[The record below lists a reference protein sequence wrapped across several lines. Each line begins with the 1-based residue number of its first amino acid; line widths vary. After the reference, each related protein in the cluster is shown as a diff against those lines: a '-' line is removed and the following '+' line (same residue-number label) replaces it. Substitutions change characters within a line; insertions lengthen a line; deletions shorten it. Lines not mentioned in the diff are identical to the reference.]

1 MAPTPDCFPKLNMS
15 EDPDFKYIIR
25 ISNSDVSGE
34 ERLAY
39 ALTSIRGIGPRIS
52 NAIINKLNLD
62 AQMLAGKLSDKDVA
76 EIEGAIANIGD
87 YVPKWLLNRQN
98 DYDSGEDIH
107 SVSIDLKMTHDDDL
121 NRMKKVKSYKGIR
134 HASGHKVRGQRTYSN
149 GRKGLAL
156 GVSRKKA
163 TGN

>member
-1 MAPTPDCFPKLNMS
+1 MS
-15 EDPDFKYIIR
+15 DDPDFKYIIR
-25 ISNSDVSGE
+25 IANSDVSGE

-39 ALTSIRGIGPRIS
+39 ALTSIRGIGLRIS
-52 NAIINKLNLD
+52 NAIINKLELD
-62 AQMLAGKLSDKDVA
+62 SERLAGKLSDKEVED
-76 EIEGAIANIGD
+76 IEKAIGNISE

-107 SVSIDLKMTHDDDL
+107 PVSIDLKMLHEDDI

-156 GVSRKKA
+156 GVSKRK
-163 TGN
+163 GE

>member
-1 MAPTPDCFPKLNMS
+1 MS
-15 EDPDFKYIIR
+15 DDSDFKYIIR
-25 ISNSDVSGE
+25 IANSDVSGE

-52 NAIINKLNLD
+52 NAIVQKLKLNPNK
-62 AQMLAGKLSDKDVA
+62 LAGKLDDKNVVD
-76 EIEGAIANIGD
+76 IENAIMNLND
-87 YVPKWLLNRQN
+87 YVPDWLLNRQK
-98 DYDSGEDIH
+98 DYDTGEDVH
-107 SVSIDLKMTHDDDL
+107 PVSVELKMTHDEDL

-156 GVSRKKA
+156 GVSKKRA
-163 TGN
+163 QT

>member
-1 MAPTPDCFPKLNMS
+1 VSDDS
-15 EDPDFKYIIR
+15 DFKYIIR
-25 ISNSDVSGE
+25 IANSDVSGE

-52 NAIINKLNLD
+52 NAIVQKLKLNPNK
-62 AQMLAGKLSDKDVA
+62 LAGKLDDKNVVD
-76 EIEGAIANIGD
+76 IENAIMNLND
-87 YVPKWLLNRQN
+87 YVPDWLLNRQK
-98 DYDSGEDIH
+98 DYDTGEDVH
-107 SVSIDLKMTHDDDL
+107 PVSVELKMTHDEDL

-156 GVSRKKA
+156 GVSRKKV
-163 TGN
+163 TQT

>member
-1 MAPTPDCFPKLNMS
+1 MS
-15 EDPDFKYIIR
+15 DDSDFKYIIR
-25 ISNSDVSGE
+25 IANSDVSGE

-52 NAIINKLNLD
+52 TAIIQKLKLNPNK
-62 AQMLAGKLSDKDVA
+62 LAGKLDDKNVED
-76 EIEGAIANIGD
+76 IENAIMNLND
-87 YVPKWLLNRQN
+87 YVPDWLLNRQK
-98 DYDSGEDIH
+98 DYDTGEDIH
-107 SVSIDLKMTHDDDL
+107 PVSVELKMTHDEDL

-156 GVSRKKA
+156 GVSRKKGA
-163 TGN
+163 QT

>member
-1 MAPTPDCFPKLNMS
+1 VSDDS
-15 EDPDFKYIIR
+15 DFKYIIR
-25 ISNSDVSGE
+25 IANSDVSGE

-52 NAIINKLNLD
+52 NAIVQKLKLNPNK
-62 AQMLAGKLSDKDVA
+62 LAGKLDDKNVVD
-76 EIEGAIANIGD
+76 IENAIMNLND
-87 YVPKWLLNRQN
+87 YVPDWLLNRQK
-98 DYDSGEDIH
+98 DYDTGENVH
-107 SVSIDLKMTHDDDL
+107 PVSVELKMTHDEDL

-156 GVSRKKA
+156 GVSRKKV
-163 TGN
+163 TQT

>member
-1 MAPTPDCFPKLNMS
+1 MS
-15 EDPDFKYIIR
+15 DDSDFKYIIR
-25 ISNSDVSGE
+25 IANSDVSGE

-52 NAIINKLNLD
+52 NAIVQKLKLDPNK
-62 AQMLAGKLSDKDVA
+62 LAGKLDDKTVVD
-76 EIEGAIANIGD
+76 IENAVMNLND
-87 YVPKWLLNRQN
+87 YVPDWLLNRQK
-98 DYDSGEDIH
+98 DYDTGEDIH
-107 SVSIDLKMTHDDDL
+107 PVSVELKMTHDEDL

-156 GVSRKKA
+156 GVSRKKGA
-163 TGN
+163 QT

>member
-1 MAPTPDCFPKLNMS
+1 MS

-25 ISNSDVSGE
+25 ISNADVSGE

-52 NAIINKLNLD
+52 NAIIKKLKLN
-62 AQMLAGKLSDKDVA
+62 ARMLAGKLSDENIA
-76 EIEGAIANIGD
+76 EIENAIANISD

-98 DYDSGEDIH
+98 DYDSGDDLH

-156 GVSRKKA
+156 GVSRKK
-163 TGN
+163 GV